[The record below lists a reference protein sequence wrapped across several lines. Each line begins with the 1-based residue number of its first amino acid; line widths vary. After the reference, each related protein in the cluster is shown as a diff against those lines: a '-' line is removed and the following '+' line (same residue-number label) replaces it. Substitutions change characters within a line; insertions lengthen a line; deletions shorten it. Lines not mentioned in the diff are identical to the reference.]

1 MLIWGSWR
9 VVWGAGWG
17 WALVGSQTGEGEKRQ
32 GKKRPRFYLALRVV
46 DSEEK
51 NGDKAEFDL
60 PLFRSGI
67 SSREGRDP
75 CLELELRSGYF
86 QGET

>member
-32 GKKRPRFYLALRVV
+32 GKETEVILALRVV
-46 DSEEK
+46 DSEEE

-67 SSREGRDP
+67 SGREGRDP
-75 CLELELRSGYF
+75 CLELKLRSGYF
-86 QGET
+86 EGET